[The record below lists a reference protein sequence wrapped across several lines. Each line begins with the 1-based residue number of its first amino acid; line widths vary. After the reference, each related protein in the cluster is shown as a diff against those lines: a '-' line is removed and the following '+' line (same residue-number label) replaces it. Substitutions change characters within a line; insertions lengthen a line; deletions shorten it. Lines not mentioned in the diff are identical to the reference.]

1 MDSIVQPPSG
11 PERPI
16 PPTPSPAG
24 FSAFVPGFGSSG
36 AVQGPERDPSSARP
50 TNIRVEKLG
59 EREFRALFE
68 AERDRLLR
76 FLCHLTGNVSDAED
90 LVQETFVAVWR
101 KRDQFEGRGSA
112 AGYLRRTAF
121 HLFLNARQK
130 QDRRDA
136 LAPRSHEEPACT
148 PVTDL
153 DEREARE
160 ALVAR
165 VRSAVDALPDGPR
178 EAFVLFRFE
187 GHSCAEIAEIT
198 GAPRKTVESRLARA
212 VQILSERLKR
222 HAPELSTE

>member
-1 MDSIVQPPSG
+1 MDSIVQPPEG
-11 PERPI
+11 PEGPDPRQPS
-16 PPTPSPAG
+16 TPG
-24 FSAFVPGFGSSG
+24 FSPFFSG
-36 AVQGPERDPSSARP
+36 EGAPDAVQDPERGLRSARP
-50 TNIRVEKLG
+50 TNDSVEKLG

-68 AERDRLLR
+68 AERDRVMR
-76 FLCHLTGNVSDAED
+76 FLCHLTGNSSDAED

-136 LAPRSHEEPACT
+136 LAPRSDEEPACT
-148 PVTDL
+148 PVVDI
-153 DEREARE
+153 DDREARDV
-160 ALVAR
+160 LVAR
-165 VRSAVDALPDGPR
+165 VRSAVDALPEGPR
-178 EAFVLFRFE
+178 EAFILFRFE

-212 VQILSERLKR
+212 VQILSTRLKR
-222 HAPELSTE
+222 HAPELSAE